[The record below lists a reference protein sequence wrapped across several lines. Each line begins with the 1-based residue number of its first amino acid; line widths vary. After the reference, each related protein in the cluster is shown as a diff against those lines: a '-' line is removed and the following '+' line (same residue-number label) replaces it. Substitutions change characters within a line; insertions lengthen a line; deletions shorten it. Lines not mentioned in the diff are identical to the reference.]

1 MAEDKALTENV
12 QVKFSKK
19 DLTLLEAAAAK
30 ARLKL
35 SPYIRHVVMEQ
46 IEAKK
51 QEMFDNKVLLQAERH

>member
-1 MAEDKALTENV
+1 
-12 QVKFSKK
+12 
-19 DLTLLEAAAAK
+19 
-30 ARLKL
+30 L

>member
-35 SPYIRHVVMEQ
+35 SPYIRHVVMER
-46 IEAKK
+46 IEADS
-51 QEMFDNKVLLQAERH
+51 EILLEAEKHQ